1 MLEIWALGVLIT
13 ILCSVILVLFM
24 LGAGGNNGNDD

>member
-13 ILCSVILVLFM
+13 ILCSVILILFM
-24 LGAGGNNGNDD
+24 LGAGGR